1 MKYLLSNLE
10 ITDSVIDYILD
21 LIKVYFVVESSQIP
35 QINIGVHKR
44 IDNSNKNVILDTISL
59 DVSNFVGLLSSQ
71 GILVSVNSIDLVDG
85 SVEIKLSYNDEIINF
100 TLE

>member
-10 ITDSVIDYILD
+10 ITDSVVDYILD

-35 QINIGVHKR
+35 QMNIGVHKR
-44 IDNSNKNVILDTISL
+44 IDNSNKNVVLDTVSL
-59 DVSNFVGLLSSQ
+59 DVSNFVSLLSNQ

-85 SVEIKLSYNDEIINF
+85 SIEIKLSYNDEIINF